1 MEYSLFQYPF
11 SWLTASFFA
20 LPRVLS
26 ILSILPLFSRQA
38 LPGLLRIGVAFSIS
52 IFLIPGIEGELAQV
66 QRSGTALFIVILKE
80 VIVGFLIGFIL
91 SLPLWALEI
100 MGVFVDNQRGAGIA
114 SSINPLTGH
123 DSSPLG
129 DLFSHAAVV
138 LLIINGG
145 FLSILGMIYESY
157 SLWPIFNLLPEFS
170 EKTPLILLQLLD
182 QLMLLAILLSA
193 PVIFAMFLA
202 EFGLG
207 LVSRFVPQ
215 LQVFF
220 LAMPV
225 KSAIAF
231 FIFSVYAA
239 TLLQYMSTLLG
250 DIRSPVW
257 SALTSIFVK

>member
-20 LPRVLS
+20 FPRILS
-26 ILSILPLFSRQA
+26 ILSVLPLFSRQA
-38 LPGLLRIGVAFSIS
+38 LPGLLRVGVAFSIAL
-52 IFLIPGIEGELAQV
+52 FLIPVIESELAQV
-66 QRSGTALFIVILKE
+66 QRSGTALFIIVLKE
-80 VIVGFLIGFIL
+80 VIVGFLIGFMLAI
-91 SLPLWALEI
+91 PLWALEI
-100 MGVFVDNQRGAGIA
+100 MGVFIDNQRGAGIA
-114 SSINPLTGH
+114 SSVNPLTGH

-129 DLFSHAAVV
+129 DLFSHAVVV

-145 FLSILGMIYESY
+145 ILSILAMIYDSY
-157 SLWPIFNLLPEFS
+157 AIWPVFKLLPDLS
-170 EKTPLILLQLLD
+170 AQTPLILLQLAD
-182 QLMLLAILLSA
+182 KLMLLAILLSA

-231 FIFSVYAA
+231 FILSVYAI
-239 TLLQYMSTLLG
+239 TLFRYMTSLL
-250 DIRSPVW
+250 DDMRTPVFE
-257 SALTSIFVK
+257 ALSLIFSK